1 MTVEMTWNIQNAKD
15 LYNIPHWSEGY
26 FSINEQGYIT
36 AHPHGPNSSLSID
49 LYQVS
54 QEALKTGL
62 SFPILVRFS
71 EILHHRAKSLCTSF
85 HHAMEAI
92 NYQGNFTAVYPIKVN
107 QQRQVIQEIL
117 TADSE
122 HIGLEAGSKPELLA
136 VMSLSNPNGLII
148 CNGYKDREYIR
159 LALIG
164 RKLGLQI
171 YLIVE
176 KPSEL
181 EHIIKE
187 SQDLDITP
195 LLGVRVRLASL
206 GKGKWQNTGGEKGK
220 FGLTSSQILSMIHRL
235 KQVNLLDCLTL
246 LHFHMGSQLANISDI
261 QQGIQ
266 EAGHYYVS
274 LHALGVPLTTID
286 VGGGLGVDYEG
297 THTRSFCSINYTISE
312 YAQKI
317 VQGLW
322 EICQAH
328 HLSHPNIITEAGRT
342 MTAHHAVLIS
352 NIVDVEPAPIKNSL
366 IVPTDKLPIIQK
378 LWSDYQ
384 NLTRRSAIETYH
396 NASQAVADSLKM
408 FNYGVIN
415 IEQRAQIEQLYFVL
429 CDRIRSF
436 LQPQIKAH
444 REIIEELEGKLITK
458 YFCNFSLFRSL
469 PDSWAI
475 NQVFPIVP
483 LQRLTEAPTER
494 VWIEDL
500 TCDSDGR
507 VDLYVCGDGSET
519 SLPLHSINVNE
530 PYLLGFFLIGAYQE
544 ILGDIH
550 NLFGTTDSVHV
561 KSDPQGGFQLH
572 SPLKGDQIETV
583 LTQVHFAPAEIRA
596 NLFSKLKQLSLNPNQ
611 AQRYLQEFEAGLKGS
626 TYLGD

>member
-1 MTVEMTWNIQNAKD
+1 MTWNIQNAKD

-26 FSINEQGYIT
+26 FNINKQGHVI
-36 AHPHGPNSSLSID
+36 AHPHGIDNSLAID

-54 QEALKTGL
+54 QEALKAGL

-85 HHAMEAI
+85 HHAMEAA

-117 TADSE
+117 TADPDR
-122 HIGLEAGSKPELLA
+122 IGLEAGSKPELLA
-136 VMSLSNPNGLII
+136 VMSLSNPSGLII

-187 SQDLDITP
+187 SQDLNITP

-220 FGLTSSQILSMIHRL
+220 FGLTSSQVLAMIHRL

-274 LHALGVPLTTID
+274 LHALGVPLATID

-352 NIVDVEPAPIKNSL
+352 NIVDVEPASIKKNLSA
-366 IVPTDKLPIIQK
+366 PTDKLPIIQK

-519 SLPLHSINVNE
+519 SLPLHSINSNE

-561 KSDPQGGFQLH
+561 KSDNQGGFQLH
-572 SPLKGDQIETV
+572 FPLKGDQIETV
-583 LTQVHFAPAEIRA
+583 LTQVHFDPEKIRA
-596 NLFSKLKQLSLNPNQ
+596 NLFSKLKQLNLNPIQ
-611 AQRYLQEFEAGLKGS
+611 AQHYLQEFEAGLKGS